1 MQPRNGV
8 GVSDMRWVDGHG
20 RHEPLPQLRLPGQ
33 IVSEL
38 TDVTRQPV
46 GQQLRALARVGGEQ
60 SGQPARDRIAP
71 TLAQFLLI
79 IGGELAEVGGQG
91 VAPRL
96 VQIRVDDLQ

>member
-8 GVSDMRWVDGHG
+8 GVPDMRWVDGHG
-20 RHEPLPQLRLPGQ
+20 RHQPLPQLRLPGQ
-33 IVSEL
+33 IVSEIP
-38 TDVTRQPV
+38 DVTGQPV
-46 GQQLRALARVGGEQ
+46 GQKLWTLPRVGGEQ

-71 TLAQFLLI
+71 TLAQFLLV